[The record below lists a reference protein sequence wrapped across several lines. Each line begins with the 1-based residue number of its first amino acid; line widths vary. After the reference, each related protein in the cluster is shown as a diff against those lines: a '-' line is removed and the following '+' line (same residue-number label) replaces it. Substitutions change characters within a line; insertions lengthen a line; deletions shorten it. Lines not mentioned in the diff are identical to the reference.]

1 MKCRKQVKAANNVR
15 RLPRP
20 HMTSEVRNGEGKTGK
35 KKGEKRN
42 KPRKVNGNLHVVE
55 RDCTL
60 SSKLKEVLGL
70 ENLIGNRRGK
80 NRLYK

>member
-35 KKGEKRN
+35 KEEEKR
-42 KPRKVNGNLHVVE
+42 KILRKICANLDVVE
-55 RDCTL
+55 
-60 SSKLKEVLGL
+60 
-70 ENLIGNRRGK
+70 GNVHFQL
-80 NRLYK
+80 RLTRC